1 VSAVHALLVCLGWE
15 RVANWL
21 VGAGSER
28 HVIAVICG
36 SGIGDVL
43 IELWFLIF
51 GWIPFVSSVVSAGFP
66 FVVKVEALP
75 PLWRGSVVFGEAQC
89 GICCH
94 VLGVSWVEHWILYI
108 GG

>member
-1 VSAVHALLVCLGWE
+1 
-15 RVANWL
+15 

-28 HVIAVICG
+28 QVIAEVCG

-43 IELWFLIF
+43 MELWFLLF
-51 GWIPFVSSVVSAGFP
+51 CWIPFVSSVVSAGFP

-89 GICCH
+89 EIGCH
-94 VLGVSWVEHWILYI
+94 VRCVSWVEHWILYI